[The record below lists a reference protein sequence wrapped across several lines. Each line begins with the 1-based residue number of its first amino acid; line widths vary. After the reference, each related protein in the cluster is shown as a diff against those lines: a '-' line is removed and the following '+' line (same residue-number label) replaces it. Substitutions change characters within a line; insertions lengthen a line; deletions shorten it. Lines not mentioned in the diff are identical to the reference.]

1 MSYFVQSKPRGKCI
15 TFVLHAHLYY
25 LLCLQRRGPSVVV
38 EAGKFNS
45 VLAAVKKLE
54 EGRRERA
61 GRSNIII
68 SVMVII

>member
-1 MSYFVQSKPRGKCI
+1 MSDFVQSKSRGKCI
-15 TFVLHAHLYY
+15 TFVLHGHPDY
-25 LLCLQRRGPSVVV
+25 LLCLQRRGPWVVV

-54 EGRRERA
+54 ERTERT
-61 GRSNIII
+61 GGQVKHHK